1 MPTKDPMRR
10 YTVLITATNGGT
22 PREQH
27 VDAAYW
33 QFGLTIDSSETRD
46 NLIVFKDQDGKPVFA
61 VRGDLVETITEI
73 REPQPAPVPVTMSA
87 TGNAQWC
94 VCAPMTGGLVVHQP
108 GCPLLEP
115 RREPRAAQYTV
126 GGLGPA
132 PTPFDTEARTIAEAQ
147 SARDGS

>member
-1 MPTKDPMRR
+1 MPKDPMRR
-10 YTVLITATNGGT
+10 FTVLITSTNGGT

-73 REPQPAPVPVTMSA
+73 REPQSSGPVPAVAATASKSAPITVSA

-115 RREPRAAQYTV
+115 RR
-126 GGLGPA
+126 
-132 PTPFDTEARTIAEAQ
+132 AEVEQA
-147 SARDGS
+147 GV

>member
-10 YTVLITATNGGT
+10 YTVLITSTNGGT

-33 QFGLTIDSSETRD
+33 QFGLTMDSSETRD

-73 REPQPAPVPVTMSA
+73 REPQSS
-87 TGNAQWC
+87 
-94 VCAPMTGGLVVHQP
+94 
-108 GCPLLEP
+108 
-115 RREPRAAQYTV
+115 
-126 GGLGPA
+126 GPI
-132 PTPFDTEARTIAEAQ
+132 TEAQA
-147 SARDGS
+147 ARDGS